1 MGQPKWKTLFIFMV
15 HCDTTRKSFFRECK
29 LGKEKA
35 KREHVDLR
43 QEALFTYN
51 LPLRLDLMY
60 SIQFSGAR
68 LNFYRWVFELIKTQ
82 DLLSLASSLLIWK
95 EVVESQFI
103 KGSTALYPL
112 SVKRMENSQP
122 ATPDASL
129 LSKKLPS
136 SKYITQNS
144 SVGKT

>member
-1 MGQPKWKTLFIFMV
+1 MV
-15 HCDTTRKSFFRECK
+15 PCDTTRKSFFRECK

-35 KREHVDLR
+35 KREEVNLR
-43 QEALFTYN
+43 QETLFAYT

-60 SIQFSGAR
+60 SIQ
-68 LNFYRWVFELIKTQ
+68 FYRWVFELIKTQ